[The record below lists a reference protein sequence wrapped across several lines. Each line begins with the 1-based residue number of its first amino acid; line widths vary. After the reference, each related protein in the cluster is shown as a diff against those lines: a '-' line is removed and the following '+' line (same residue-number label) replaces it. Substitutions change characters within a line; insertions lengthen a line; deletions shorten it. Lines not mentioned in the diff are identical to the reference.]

1 MDSSLPEDQK
11 VLLLDQ
17 LLQRYQGLTKQMKTE
32 ATVKPTVVMPK
43 SEPLPAKESTPKP
56 ETKSTKVSK
65 PLRDTPLTA
74 KGSKIPLRT
83 ETPLSVSTEE
93 TAHALMMD
101 TPPPDS
107 RRKTGKRRYKEEH
120 PWWRGYEAID
130 NGNRTNLS
138 CLKEAALDKYRT
150 DVYWLWHDL
159 LDVLD
164 ALAPY
169 EQDWIDNTQ
178 PHEEWKH
185 IEKLLLQPDKFCKTC
200 WYWLDLMINGI
211 DEVDR

>member
-1 MDSSLPEDQK
+1 MKHAQKMVMVPEHLLQSMETEDRLTAPAQLPTLTRLDQDMKQIMDSSLPEDKK

-65 PLRDTPLTA
+65 PLRDTPLTT

-83 ETPLSVSTEE
+83 ETPPSVSTEE

-107 RRKTGKRRYKEEH
+107 RRKTGKRRYKART
-120 PWWRGYEAID
+120 PVVARLRS
-130 NGNRTNLS
+130 NRQW
-138 CLKEAALDKYRT
+138 E
-150 DVYWLWHDL
+150 
-159 LDVLD
+159 
-164 ALAPY
+164 PY
-169 EQDWIDNTQ
+169 
-178 PHEEWKH
+178 
-185 IEKLLLQPDKFCKTC
+185 
-200 WYWLDLMINGI
+200 
-211 DEVDR
+211 